1 MAEEYSSAEIYE
13 AQFFQ
18 LQNEEDMASLDDRP
32 LKIMNLTKK
41 ISSKNNF
48 SNFEEEDAATT
59 HPNTQPGDF
68 FVNEPMLQD
77 YQ

>member
-18 LQNEEDMASLDDRP
+18 MPTEDELATLDDRP

-41 ISSKNNF
+41 RSSKNNF
-48 SNFEEEDAATT
+48 HYEDEEEIITN
-59 HPNTQPGDF
+59 PGEFSNT
-68 FVNEPMLQD
+68 
-77 YQ
+77 